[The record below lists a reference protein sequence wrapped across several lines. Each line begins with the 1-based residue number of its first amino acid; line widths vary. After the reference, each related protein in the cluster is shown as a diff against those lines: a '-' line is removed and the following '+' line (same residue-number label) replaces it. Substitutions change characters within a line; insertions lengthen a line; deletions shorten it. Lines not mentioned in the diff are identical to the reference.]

1 MDQNWIFNEDIIVED
16 SLDFQELYVQVK
28 KHWHWFAI
36 SMLAVLSLA
45 VLYILKT
52 PSSYTRSAEIQIKS
66 ETSGNSALKLQNAFN
81 DMGLSASGTS
91 VNNELRALISPDLM
105 CEVIKRY
112 HLDLQYK
119 EVGGLK
125 GQVLYGS
132 KLPVMVNFLDI
143 TDYVDVTCVMD
154 LDRNDF
160 VVLYDFTF
168 HDLEEGNKMESS
180 DKCRIHIG
188 DTTNTPVGRVL
199 VTRVPEFNNRK
210 QLSTIEI
217 KRTNLFKSQENW
229 SAKLSVS
236 QEDIKSDI
244 ITLMVRDISTQRGDA
259 FLGGIINIYN
269 ENWVNDKNQI
279 ADGTSRFIN
288 ERLKIIEEE
297 LSSVDNNISSYKSKN
312 LLPDVKAVAEMYMQ
326 EKCRHLQ
333 PAA

>member
-1 MDQNWIFNEDIIVED
+1 
-16 SLDFQELYVQVK
+16 
-28 KHWHWFAI
+28 
-36 SMLAVLSLA
+36 MLLVMALA
-45 VLYILKT
+45 VLYILRT
-52 PSSYTRSAEIQIKS
+52 PSSYTRSAEVQIKS

-81 DMGLSASGTS
+81 DMGLSSMSSS

-112 HLDLQYK
+112 HLDMEYK
-119 EVGGLK
+119 AVGSLK

-168 HDLEEGNKMESS
+168 HDLEEGNEMESG

-199 VTRVPEFNNRK
+199 VTKMPEFNNRK

-229 SAKLSVS
+229 SARLSVS
-236 QEDIKSDI
+236 QEDIKSNI
-244 ITLMVRDISTQRGDA
+244 ITLMVRDVSTQRGDA
-259 FLGGIINIYN
+259 FLGGIITVYN

-279 ADGTSRFIN
+279 AEGTSMFIN

-297 LSSVDNNISSYKSKN
+297 LSNVDNNISSYKSKN

-326 EKCRHLQ
+326 EN
-333 PAA
+333 AAISNQLRDLNSQLYMTQYIRYYLASESNQTKVLPVS